1 MHRLMLVALLGL
13 VAWPA
18 EAQRVQD
25 ARLAGR
31 LDAGTLTRVEQLIDS
46 ARAAG
51 LPTEPL
57 VQKAL
62 EGASKR
68 ATGERIL
75 QAVRALSSQFAIA
88 RSALGPRTG
97 ETELSAAAG
106 ALQVGA
112 TPEMLEALREPRPEG
127 ALTVP
132 LITLADLIARGVP
145 ADSAFAAIHLL
156 VAAGATDMQLGEVRR
171 RIETDI
177 AAGAPPALAA
187 MVRARA
193 TVPTGARP
201 AGARP
206 PAMPS
211 RHQP

>member
-1 MHRLMLVALLGL
+1 MMHRLLLAALLGL
-13 VAWPA
+13 GVGPA
-18 EAQRVQD
+18 GAQRPQD
-25 ARLAGR
+25 VRLAAR

-68 ATGERIL
+68 ATGERIV
-75 QAVRALSSQFAIA
+75 QAVRGLSTQLATA
-88 RSALGPRTG
+88 RTALGHDTG

-106 ALQVGA
+106 ALQAGA
-112 TPEMLEALREPRPEG
+112 TSGMLEMLRKARAEA

-145 ADSAFAAIHLL
+145 ADSAFAAVHLL
-156 VAAGATDMQLGEVRR
+156 AAAGASDAQFSDVRR
-171 RIETDI
+171 RIEIDI

-193 TVPTGARP
+193 TIPAGARP

-206 PAMPS
+206 PASSP
-211 RHQP
+211 